1 MSGTHC
7 AVMIFTWPNL
17 QLGDVVFDCE
27 WKSSKSVEAIS
38 VQDGWISM
46 FATKHMSHNI
56 TSTIRDYVIH

>member
-27 WKSSKSVEAIS
+27 WKSGKNVEAIS
-38 VQDGWISM
+38 VRDGWM
-46 FATKHMSHNI
+46 DLHG
-56 TSTIRDYVIH
+56 RDKTHESQYYKYYP